1 MKIPEHFA
9 LSFLLAQFSVQQ
21 VYGPGGTALMIVAGI
36 LPDLDGLSI
45 LGGWRCHRTY
55 HRVVGHGL
63 PVTLAGP
70 ALLAL
75 LGSVG
80 FGLGGF
86 VPLWLWL
93 QAALLAHLLTDV
105 CFYRWPAQLLWP
117 FSSRGWGLGL
127 IGWNDLVPT
136 LLLYAG
142 VAWTLVGDPTWVA
155 AIVLGL
161 LAAYVACRAWVPL
174 PRTGWC
180 GWITGN
186 WARRSAPAWRWLT
199 GDFIT

>member
-9 LSFLLAQFSVQQ
+9 LSFLLAQFGVQHE
-21 VYGPGGTALMIVAGI
+21 YGPAGTALMIGAGI

-45 LGGWRCHRTY
+45 LGGWRWHRTY
-55 HRVVGHGL
+55 HRVLGHGL
-63 PVTLAGP
+63 PMTLAGP

-75 LGSVG
+75 LGARLL
-80 FGLGGF
+80 GLGEF
-86 VPLWLWL
+86 LPLWLWL
-93 QAALLAHLLTDV
+93 QAALFAHLLTDIL
-105 CFYRWPAQLLWP
+105 FYRWPAQLLWP

-142 VAWTLVGDPTWVA
+142 VLGTCFGRAPWVA
-155 AIVLGL
+155 GISLGL

-174 PRTGWC
+174 PRTAWSA
-180 GWITGN
+180 WLTGN
-186 WARRSAPAWRWLT
+186 WARRSAPLWRWLT